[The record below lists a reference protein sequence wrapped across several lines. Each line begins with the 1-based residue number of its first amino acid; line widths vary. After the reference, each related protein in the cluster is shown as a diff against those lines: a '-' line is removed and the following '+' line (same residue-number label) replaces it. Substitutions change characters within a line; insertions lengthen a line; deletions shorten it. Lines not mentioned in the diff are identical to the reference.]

1 MTVNYKQGEC
11 DEKRISMWYLAG
23 VTEVN
28 KDKTHLVVLVVQGS
42 VVVPEQNMTVR
53 WL

>member
-1 MTVNYKQGEC
+1 MTVNYKQVEC

-28 KDKTHLVVLVVQGS
+28 EDKSHLTVQGS
-42 VVVPEQNMTVR
+42 VIEPEQNTIVR